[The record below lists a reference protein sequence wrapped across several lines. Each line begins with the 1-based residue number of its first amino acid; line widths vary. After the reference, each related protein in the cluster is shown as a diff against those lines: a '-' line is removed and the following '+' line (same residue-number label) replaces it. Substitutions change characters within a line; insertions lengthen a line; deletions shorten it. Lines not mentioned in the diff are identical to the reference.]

1 MWDKIRN
8 SENFDLWIFPII
20 ILLLSIILFF
30 LAPILGFIGLI
41 SGIYGGYYL
50 YNSEKKRSQNIRNY
64 LEQLDVSFDEITKT
78 AIFNMPFP
86 LMVINNM
93 GKLIW
98 YNGQFKS
105 IIGGKDSLLNRY
117 LDEFFIEINY
127 DSFKDKKV
135 KYQEIKYSDRN
146 YILYHNYIKDS
157 KKGDLVLLY
166 AIDNTQQ
173 MELKESYINEG
184 LVMMSIHI
192 DNYDE
197 VYSQT
202 ESEKRPIV
210 FAEIDRLITSYIHNY
225 KGFVKKYES
234 DRYNVVLQKKDLEE
248 IIKDK
253 FKIVDKVRDV
263 SLGNKMP
270 PTLSIGVGINEPT
283 VRATEK
289 SANAALDIALGR
301 GGDQVVIRDG
311 DELEYYGGKNKA
323 TEKRTKVKAR
333 VIAHALSQLIEKSAD
348 VFVMGHKNPD
358 MDSFGSALGLVYAS
372 RKKGTK
378 TYLVLDTVTPA
389 IRNIYNRSVKEI
401 DGLEDLILTPAEA
414 YDKIENT
421 SLIIVTDNHRK
432 NSTEAPRLF
441 EKTDNVVVIDH
452 HRRGKDYIEDATLVY
467 MEPYASSASELV
479 TEMLMYMEDKVEIHP
494 VVAEGLL
501 AGITVDTKNFFYQ
514 TGVRTF
520 EAASVL
526 KRQGADSIMVKQLF
540 KDDFEIMKYKSE
552 IISEAKVYFDRMIIG
567 QFDRE
572 IEGSTLIASQA
583 ADDLLN
589 IQGIDASFVLAKSN
603 GKIHISGRSLGDVSV
618 QLILERIGGGG
629 HLTAA
634 ATQLDL
640 DMDKAKEMLIKAIE
654 EYIKEEEEN
663 EGNIT

>member
-1 MWDKIRN
+1 MWDRIRN

-30 LAPILGFIGLI
+30 FAPILGFIGFI

-117 LDEFFIEINY
+117 LDEFFIGIDYELLRDKNVNY
-127 DSFKDKKV
+127 
-135 KYQEIKYSDRN
+135 QQIKYSDRS
-146 YILYHNYIKDS
+146 YILYHNYIKDA

-166 AIDNTQQ
+166 AIDNTKQV
-173 MELKESYINEG
+173 ELKNDYINEG

-210 FAEIDRLITSYIHNY
+210 FAEIDRLITTYIHNY

-234 DRYNVVLQKKDLEE
+234 DRYNVVLQKEDLEE

-270 PTLSIGVGINEPT
+270 PTLSIGVGINEDT

-301 GGDQVVIRDG
+301 GGDQVVIRDR
-311 DELEYYGGKNKA
+311 DDLEYYGGKNKA

-333 VIAHALSQLIEKSAD
+333 VIAHALSQLIEKSSD

-389 IRNIYNRSVKEI
+389 IKNIYKRSVKEI
-401 DGLEDLILTPAEA
+401 EGLEDIIITPDQA

-479 TEMLMYMEDKVEIHP
+479 TEMLMYMEDKIEIHP

-640 DMDKAKEMLIKAIE
+640 NMDKAKEMLIKAIE

>member
-333 VIAHALSQLIEKSAD
+333 VIAHALSQLIEKSSD

-572 IEGSTLIASQA
+572 IEDSTLIACQA